1 MIGMLLWKEPQ
12 GGIRQRPVMLVERN
26 ILHARFLCAEI
37 VRGTRTPEAALSWR
51 VSSAARRLRRAGV
64 TRAVLP
70 ESFLWGAQL
79 AKHGVRPVSTLA
91 LRRRLAADWVRQALA
106 ERGVSP
112 GGARIAVSAA
122 QMTGELVR
130 TVTELSPRH
139 REQLEGADALVLFD
153 PRADLRRR
161 DGVTLPLYDEA
172 APMGGVSL
180 PPALEERLPE
190 GAGRGQM
197 LAALVEAGVLRLGQ
211 AGVSA

>member
-130 TVTELSPRH
+130 TVTELSLRH
-139 REQLEGADALVLFD
+139 RYVLLDVPYGAEELCRRLDA
-153 PRADLRRR
+153 
-161 DGVTLPLYDEA
+161 
-172 APMGGVSL
+172 VSVDYGL
-180 PPALEERLPE
+180 CGSTVCRCCWGRTGSSWRGRTPWCSLTPGRTC
-190 GAGRGQM
+190 GAGT
-197 LAALVEAGVLRLGQ
+197 E
-211 AGVSA
+211 